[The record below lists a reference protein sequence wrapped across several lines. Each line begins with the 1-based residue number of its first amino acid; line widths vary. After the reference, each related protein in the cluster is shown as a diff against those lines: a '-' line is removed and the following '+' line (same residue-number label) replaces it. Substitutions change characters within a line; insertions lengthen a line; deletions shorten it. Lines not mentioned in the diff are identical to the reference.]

1 MGIIELLLLGVGL
14 AMDSFAVSI
23 CKGMAVQKLSVKQ
36 CLICGIWFA
45 VFHFAMPLLG
55 YLVGSGFET
64 FIHSYAPW
72 IAFGLLAYIGIS
84 MIREALEDDEEE
96 TDANFGFKN
105 MLMLA
110 IATSIDALAVGV
122 TFVAVPVKVLAA
134 SAFFNTIFACI
145 VIALIIFVIA
155 FSGVIIGNQFGQ
167 RYKSGSEVL
176 GGTILIFIGINTL
189 INSINDVTEN
199 ATIYSLLIPLVGTI
213 IGSGYVYVN
222 RNKLSKKLRI
232 TLAGGSIGIMMSMT
246 IWGLIEPSFH
256 FHIQAQ
262 QQKPLIILIFFILGV
277 AIQYGIDHLVPHTHA
292 FSDLTEGMKSEMN
305 HSFRVMMSEVI
316 HHIPEGFALGAV
328 YAGYYLESSWIA
340 SSAAIIMAIGFA
352 IQNFP
357 EALFVALP
365 IRERGEEIGKAFMM
379 GCISGI
385 SIPIVGVI
393 TIAITMLIPQFL
405 PYILALA
412 GGSMIFN
419 TVEEIPTMAVDED
432 NDKATISFIIG
443 FALVMMMFFI
453 K

>member
-36 CLICGIWFA
+36 CLTCGIWFA
-45 VFHFAMPLLG
+45 VFHFAMPLIG
-55 YLVGSGFET
+55 YLVGSRFET

-96 TDANFGFKN
+96 ADANFSFKN

-122 TFVAVPVKVLAA
+122 TFVAVPVKVL
-134 SAFFNTIFACI
+134 SGSPLVNTIFACI

-155 FSGVIIGNQFGQ
+155 FSGVIIGNQFGK

-189 INSINDVTEN
+189 IDSINNTSEN
-199 ATIYSLLIPLVGTI
+199 ATIYSLLIPLVGTL
-213 IGSGYVYVN
+213 IGSGYVYV
-222 RNKLSKKLRI
+222 RGNKLTEKLRVI
-232 TLAGGSIGIMMSMT
+232 LAGGSIGIMMSIT
-246 IWGLIEPSFH
+246 VWGLIEPSFH
-256 FHIQAQ
+256 FHIDQEK
-262 QQKPLIILIFFILGV
+262 QKPLIIFLIFLLGV
-277 AIQYGIDHLVPHTHA
+277 ILQYGIDHLVPHTHA
-292 FSDLTEGMKSEMN
+292 FSELTEGMKSEMD

-328 YAGYYLESSWIA
+328 YAGYYLESGWIS
-340 SSAAIIMAIGFA
+340 SSAAIIMAIGIA

-365 IRERGEEIGKAFMM
+365 IREKGEQIGKAFMM

-385 SIPIVGVI
+385 SIPIVGAI
-393 TIAITMLIPQFL
+393 TIAITMLLPQFL

-419 TVEEIPTMAVDED
+419 AVEEIPTMAVDED
-432 NDKATISFIIG
+432 NDKSTIAFIIG
-443 FALVMMMFFI
+443 FALVMLMFFI

>member
-1 MGIIELLLLGVGL
+1 MRIIELLLLGIGL

-23 CKGMAVQKLSVKQ
+23 CKGMAVRKLSIKQ

-45 VFHFAMPLLG
+45 VFHFVMPLIG

-84 MIREALEDDEEE
+84 MIREALEDEEE
-96 TDANFGFKN
+96 ENNADFSFRN

-122 TFVAVPVKVLAA
+122 TFVAVPVRILNG
-134 SAFFNTIFACI
+134 SSLINTLIAC
-145 VIALIIFVIA
+145 VIISIIIFSIS
-155 FSGVIIGNQFGQ
+155 FSGVIIGNQFGK

-189 INSINDVTEN
+189 IDSISSASDNS
-199 ATIYSLLIPLVGTI
+199 TIYGLLIPLIGTI

-222 RNKLSKKLRI
+222 KSRLSSKLRI
-232 TLAGGSIGIMMSMT
+232 ILAGGSIGIMMSIT

-256 FHIQAQ
+256 FHIQSQ
-262 QQKPLIILIFFILGV
+262 QQKPLLIFLCFLLGTL
-277 AIQYGIDHLVPHTHA
+277 IQYGIDHLVPHTHA
-292 FSDLTEGMKSEMN
+292 FSNLTEGMKSDMD
-305 HSFRVMMSEVI
+305 HSFRVMMAEVI

-328 YAGYYLESSWIA
+328 YAGYYLESDWI
-340 SSAAIIMAIGFA
+340 SSYAAIILAIGFA

-357 EALFVALP
+357 EALFVAMP
-365 IRERGEEIGKAFMM
+365 IRERGEQIGKAFMM

-385 SIPIVGVI
+385 SIPIVGAI
-393 TIAITMLIPQFL
+393 TIALSMIVPQFL

-419 TVEEIPTMAVDED
+419 TVEEIPTMSVDED

-443 FALVMMMFFI
+443 FSLIMLMFFI